1 MTASRRIRP
10 PPITSVFQTDASDS
24 GWGVT
29 CVTNASLESNGVWC
43 AEQQSLH
50 INVREL
56 YVVFI
61 CLTIFC
67 AAMSEVHIC
76 FHLDNSTAVSYVNQ
90 MGGMKSLACDTVARK
105 IWQWCIVRN
114 IWVSAV
120 HIAGSCSTL
129 LHLIAG

>member
-1 MTASRRIRP
+1 MVDYISDKVKALALNNGDFYASMSLSHSAVQDIQWWCDNLMTASRRIRP

-24 GWGVT
+24 GWGIT
-29 CVTNASLESNGVWC
+29 CVTNASLESHGLWS

-67 AAMSEVHIC
+67 AAMSE
-76 FHLDNSTAVSYVNQ
+76 STHMFSP
-90 MGGMKSLACDTVARK
+90 
-105 IWQWCIVRN
+105 
-114 IWVSAV
+114 
-120 HIAGSCSTL
+120 
-129 LHLIAG
+129 